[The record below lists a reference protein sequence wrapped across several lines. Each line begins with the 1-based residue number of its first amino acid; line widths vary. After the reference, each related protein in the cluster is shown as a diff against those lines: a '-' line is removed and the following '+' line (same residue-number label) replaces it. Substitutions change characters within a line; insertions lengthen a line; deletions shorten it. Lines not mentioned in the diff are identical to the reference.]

1 MKELQIDQW
10 LNVSKLALEI
20 ADKVVL
26 KQIGFQLLKKPLN
39 S

>member
-1 MKELQIDQW
+1 MKELQINQW

-20 ADKVVL
+20 ADKIVL
-26 KQIGFQLLKKPLN
+26 KQIVFQLLKKSFN